1 MRFMEDNKLNRKI
14 SIIFIAVFCIM
25 LSLPLLFTNYK
36 KKVSETEN
44 RTLAAFPRLM
54 QDGERNDAWT
64 SEFTD
69 WFGDH
74 LGFRDQLIGTYAKAQ
89 FYAFDRTLNYSDLYI
104 GEKGDL
110 LGFTKD
116 MILDYQRLDRR
127 TEEELAQLGNSYQN
141 ISDWLKEQ
149 GIQFYYVQCYD
160 KHSIIEQDRMKK
172 GMNPVVEESKTDQLV
187 RYLQEN
193 TDITILPLKQCMLD
207 ADESYV
213 TYSKWGD
220 PWHWSQRGGIIAYR
234 EIMNM
239 LNQNNQDSI
248 RVLSDDDF
256 NITYT
261 DQGMTISSSLH
272 QVDMEENFVM
282 KERQNYLDEDVDMG
296 TFESD
301 DRNHVW
307 KNPSATS
314 DKKILIYGDSYMN
327 TYIIDYVAESFQ
339 ETWGIRLE
347 HITEFDEA
355 IKMAKPDIVILE
367 CAERVDC
374 NYLINRFAGKLV
386 QN

>member
-1 MRFMEDNKLNRKI
+1 
-14 SIIFIAVFCIM
+14 
-25 LSLPLLFTNYK
+25 
-36 KKVSETEN
+36 
-44 RTLAAFPRLM
+44 
-54 QDGERNDAWT
+54 
-64 SEFTD
+64 
-69 WFGDH
+69 
-74 LGFRDQLIGTYAKAQ
+74 
-89 FYAFDRTLNYSDLYI
+89 
-104 GEKGDL
+104 
-110 LGFTKD
+110 

-272 QVDMEENFVM
+272 QVDMEENFSV
-282 KERQNYLDEDVDMG
+282 KDQHVYLDEEADMG
-296 TFESD
+296 EFALD
-301 DRNHVW
+301 NRNHVW
-307 KNPSATS
+307 KNPDTGAN
-314 DKKILIYGDSYMN
+314 KKILIYGDSYLN
-327 TYIIDYVAESFQ
+327 NYIIWYVAESFC
-339 ETWGIRLE
+339 ETWGVRME
-347 HITEFDEA
+347 HLTELDKAVE
-355 IKMAKPDIVILE
+355 MEKPDIVLIE
-367 CAERVDC
+367 SAERVDC
-374 NYLINRFAGKLV
+374 NDLIKKLGDKLSK
-386 QN
+386 N

>member
-1 MRFMEDNKLNRKI
+1 MEDNRLKQKI
-14 SIIFIAVFCIM
+14 SIIFIALFCIM

-36 KKVSETEN
+36 KSVSETEN
-44 RTLAAFPRLM
+44 RTLAAFPKLM
-54 QDGERNDAWT
+54 KDGERNDAWT

-127 TEEELAQLGNSYQN
+127 TEEELVQLGNSYQN

-172 GMNPVVEESKTDQLV
+172 GMHPVVEESKTDQLV

-282 KERQNYLDEDVDMG
+282 KERQNYQDQDVDMG
-296 TFESD
+296 TFGSD

-307 KNPSATS
+307 KNSSAAS

>member
-1 MRFMEDNKLNRKI
+1 MEDNRLKQKI
-14 SIIFIAVFCIM
+14 SIIFIALFCIM

-36 KKVSETEN
+36 KSVSETEN
-44 RTLAAFPRLM
+44 RTLAAFPKLM
-54 QDGERNDAWT
+54 KDGERNDAWT

-104 GEKGDL
+104 GEKGEL

-127 TEEELAQLGNSYQN
+127 TEEELVQLGNSYQN

-172 GMNPVVEESKTDQLV
+172 GMHPVVEESKTDQLV

-282 KERQNYLDEDVDMG
+282 KERQNYLDQDVDMG
-296 TFESD
+296 TFGSD

-307 KNPSATS
+307 KNSSAAS

>member
-1 MRFMEDNKLNRKI
+1 MEDNRLKQKI
-14 SIIFIAVFCIM
+14 SIIFIALFCIM

-36 KKVSETEN
+36 KSVSETEN
-44 RTLAAFPRLM
+44 RTLAAFPKLM
-54 QDGERNDAWT
+54 KDGERNDAWT

-127 TEEELAQLGNSYQN
+127 TEEELVQLGNSYQN

-172 GMNPVVEESKTDQLV
+172 GMHPVVEESKTDQLV

-282 KERQNYLDEDVDMG
+282 KERQNYLDQDVDMG
-296 TFESD
+296 TFGSD

-307 KNPSATS
+307 KYPSAAS
-314 DKKILIYGDSYMN
+314 EKKILIYGDSYMN

>member
-1 MRFMEDNKLNRKI
+1 MEDNRLKQKI
-14 SIIFIAVFCIM
+14 SIIFIALFCIM

-36 KKVSETEN
+36 KSVSETEN
-44 RTLAAFPRLM
+44 RTLAAFPKLM
-54 QDGERNDAWT
+54 KDGERNDAWT

-127 TEEELAQLGNSYQN
+127 TEEELVQLGNSYQN

-172 GMNPVVEESKTDQLV
+172 GMHPVVEESKTDQLV

-248 RVLSDDDF
+248 RVLSDDDL

-261 DQGMTISSSLH
+261 DQGMTISTSLH
-272 QVDMEENFVM
+272 QVDMEQNFVM
-282 KERQNYLDEDVDMG
+282 KERQNYLDQDVDMG
-296 TFESD
+296 TFGSD

-307 KNPSATS
+307 KNSSAAS

>member
-1 MRFMEDNKLNRKI
+1 MEDNRLKQKI
-14 SIIFIAVFCIM
+14 SIIFIALFCIM

-36 KKVSETEN
+36 KSVSETEN
-44 RTLAAFPRLM
+44 RTLAAFPKLM
-54 QDGERNDAWT
+54 KDGERNDAWT

-127 TEEELAQLGNSYQN
+127 TEEELVQLGNSYQN

-172 GMNPVVEESKTDQLV
+172 GMHPVVEESKTDQLV

-282 KERQNYLDEDVDMG
+282 KERQNYLDQDVDMG
-296 TFESD
+296 TFGSD

-307 KNPSATS
+307 KNPSSAS

>member
-1 MRFMEDNKLNRKI
+1 MEDNRLKQKI
-14 SIIFIAVFCIM
+14 SIIFIALFCIM

-36 KKVSETEN
+36 KSVSETEN
-44 RTLAAFPRLM
+44 RTLAAFPKLM
-54 QDGERNDAWT
+54 KDGERNDAWT

-89 FYAFDRTLNYSDLYI
+89 FYAFDRTLNYSDLYR

-127 TEEELAQLGNSYQN
+127 TEEELVQLGNSYQN

-172 GMNPVVEESKTDQLV
+172 GMHPVVEESKTDQLV

-193 TDITILPLKQCMLD
+193 TDITILPLKKCMLE
-207 ADESYV
+207 ADDRYV

-282 KERQNYLDEDVDMG
+282 KERQNYLDQDVDMG
-296 TFESD
+296 TFGSD

-307 KNPSATS
+307 KNPSAAS

>member
-1 MRFMEDNKLNRKI
+1 MEDNRLKQKI
-14 SIIFIAVFCIM
+14 SIIFIALFCIM

-36 KKVSETEN
+36 KSVSETEN
-44 RTLAAFPRLM
+44 RTLAAFPKLM
-54 QDGERNDAWT
+54 KDGERNDAWT

-127 TEEELAQLGNSYQN
+127 TEEELVQLGNSYQN

-172 GMNPVVEESKTDQLV
+172 GMHPVVEESKTDQLV

-220 PWHWSQRGGIIAYR
+220 PWHWSQRGEIIAYR

-282 KERQNYLDEDVDMG
+282 KERQNYLDQDVDMG
-296 TFESD
+296 TFGSD

-307 KNPSATS
+307 KNSSAAS

-339 ETWGIRLE
+339 ETWGIHLE

>member
-1 MRFMEDNKLNRKI
+1 MEDNRLKQKI
-14 SIIFIAVFCIM
+14 SIIFIALFCIM

-36 KKVSETEN
+36 KSVSETEN
-44 RTLAAFPRLM
+44 RTLAAFPKLM
-54 QDGERNDAWT
+54 KDGERNDAWT

-127 TEEELAQLGNSYQN
+127 TEEELVQLGNSYQN

-172 GMNPVVEESKTDQLV
+172 GMHPVVEESKTDQLV

-234 EIMNM
+234 EIMNL

-256 NITYT
+256 KITYT

-282 KERQNYLDEDVDMG
+282 KERQNYLDQDVDMG
-296 TFESD
+296 TFGSD

-307 KNPSATS
+307 KNSSAAS
-314 DKKILIYGDSYMN
+314 DKKKLIYGDSYMK
-327 TYIIDYVAESFQ
+327 TYIIDYDAESFQ

>member
-1 MRFMEDNKLNRKI
+1 MEDNRLKQKI
-14 SIIFIAVFCIM
+14 SIIFIALFCIM

-36 KKVSETEN
+36 KSVSETEN
-44 RTLAAFPRLM
+44 RTLAAFPKLM
-54 QDGERNDAWT
+54 KDGERNDAWT

-127 TEEELAQLGNSYQN
+127 TEEELVQLGNSYQN

-172 GMNPVVEESKTDQLV
+172 GMHPVVEESKTDQLV

-282 KERQNYLDEDVDMG
+282 KERQNYLDQDVDMG
-296 TFESD
+296 TFGSD

-307 KNPSATS
+307 KNSSAAS